1 MPIDFTRVESERK
14 CSYGTGYKEKKQFI
28 GKRTDE
34 EKQRVQKRIV
44 QKRII
49 QKQPFRGCEVIC
61 IADTQP
67 KHFRKT
73 S

>member
-1 MPIDFTRVESERK
+1 MPIDFTRIESERK

-34 EKQRVQKRIV
+34 EEQHIQKWIV
-44 QKRII
+44 
-49 QKQPFRGCEVIC
+49 QKQPFHRCEVSR

-67 KHFRKT
+67 KRFRQT